1 VAARGSALRVWPV
14 PEKPP
19 RWPACAVMRMAV
31 AAGTV
36 AVGLADGTVARYSA
50 ATGATI
56 SCAPVHESPVGA
68 ITIGPG
74 DLTATVDLTG
84 TAAVVDW
91 ASGRTLYRG
100 VVVPTV
106 RDATMTMLGGR
117 LVLLAAAAGRRLA
130 IVDVLAGRTAV
141 AEGFETGTTAP
152 PAGDLEVQRR
162 GSAVRVVDPATDRL
176 LDRIELGDPVDEV
189 IVLEARRLLLRT
201 SGLVIMMVPAGDQA

>member
-1 VAARGSALRVWPV
+1 
-14 PEKPP
+14 
-19 RWPACAVMRMAV
+19 
-31 AAGTV
+31 
-36 AVGLADGTVARYSA
+36 VARYSA

-56 SCAPVHESPVGA
+56 SCAPVHESPVGT

-91 ASGRTLYRG
+91 ATGRTLYRG

-106 RDATMTMLGGR
+106 RDATLTMLGGR